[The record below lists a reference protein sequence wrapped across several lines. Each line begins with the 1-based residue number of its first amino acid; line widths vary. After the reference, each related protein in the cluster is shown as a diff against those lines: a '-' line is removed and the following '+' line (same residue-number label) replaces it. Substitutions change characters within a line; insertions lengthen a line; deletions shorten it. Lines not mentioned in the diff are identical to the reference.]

1 MNAIRLQANDVT
13 VIDLKGRITLGE
25 ETVGLRGILQPLLE
39 RGYRRIVLNLAEV
52 SYIDSAGTGELIHA
66 YRRARDCQGEI
77 KLAHLCEKIQD
88 LLQITKLYT
97 VFDVYEDEVEAGAGF
112 GRAEESEILTAA

>member
-13 VIDLKGRITLGE
+13 VIDLKGRITLRE
-25 ETVGLRGILQPLLE
+25 ETVGLGGILQPLLE

-66 YRRARDCQGEI
+66 YRRARDGQGEI
-77 KLAHLCEKIQD
+77 KLAHLGEKIQD
-88 LLQITKLYT
+88 LMQITKLDT
-97 VFDVYEDEVEAGAGF
+97 VF
-112 GRAEESEILTAA
+112 